1 VRMVISSSRLDP
13 LTKFVNDHERRLR
26 PSLSAACGDVAGSDA
41 AADAL
46 AYGWEHWERIKDME
60 NPIGYL

>member
-1 VRMVISSSRLDP
+1 
-13 LTKFVNDHERRLR
+13 
-26 PSLSAACGDVAGSDA
+26 VAGRDA

-46 AYGWEHWERIKDME
+46 AYGWEHWERIKDMK